1 MKVIFFIITLL
12 FFNIV
17 NSQTINDLLYVKI
30 NKYRKENN
38 QKELVVCE
46 KAKISNTQQ
55 LEYMISTSTVPLDH
69 TQITETKYGK
79 TFNSFNERIDYI
91 YGDGYKYVGENLIG
105 LYYDKTKNEMV
116 DEIFNLWK
124 NSSGHN
130 EVMLSDEPVC
140 FYINSKV
147 SNKMIVNG
155 FEYLS
160 DGFIYCVLTTFK

>member
-1 MKVIFFIITLL
+1 MKSILFIITL
-12 FFNIV
+12 FVINFV

-38 QKELVVCE
+38 EKELVVCD
-46 KAKISNTQQ
+46 KAKIANTQQ
-55 LEYMISTSTVPLDH
+55 LEYMLTTSTVPLDH
-69 TQITETKYGK
+69 TQKTQTSYKK
-79 TFNSFNERIDYI
+79 TFNTFDERIEFI

-105 LYYDKTKNEMV
+105 LYYDKTKNEMA
-116 DEIFNLWK
+116 DEILTLWK
-124 NSSGHN
+124 NSPGHN
-130 EVMLSDEPVC
+130 EVLLSDEPVC

-160 DGFIYCVLTTFK
+160 DGFIYCVLTTFR